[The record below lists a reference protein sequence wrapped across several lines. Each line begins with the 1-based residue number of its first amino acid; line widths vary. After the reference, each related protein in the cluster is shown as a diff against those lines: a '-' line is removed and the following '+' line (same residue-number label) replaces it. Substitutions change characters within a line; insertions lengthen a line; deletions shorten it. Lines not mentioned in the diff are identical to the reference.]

1 MLNTE
6 VSSEAENDLLSIWL
20 YIAADQP
27 INADRFL
34 DKLLVAIERL
44 AEFPLLGVER
54 EELANGVRSLYV
66 DRYVI
71 YYVVSDASLSIV
83 RVLSADMDSQQ
94 YFWANQYICA
104 YL

>member
-54 EELANGVRSLYV
+54 EELANGVRSFYV

-94 YFWANQYICA
+94 YF
-104 YL
+104 

>member
-44 AEFPLLGVER
+44 AEFPWLGVER
-54 EELANGVRSLYV
+54 EELANGVRSFYV

-94 YFWANQYICA
+94 YFWAS
-104 YL
+104 

>member
-6 VSSEAENDLLSIWL
+6 VSSEAENDLPSIWL

-66 DRYVI
+66 DRCVI

-94 YFWANQYICA
+94 YF
-104 YL
+104 

>member
-83 RVLSADMDSQQ
+83 RVLSSDMDSQH
-94 YFWANQYICA
+94 YF
-104 YL
+104 

>member
-6 VSSEAENDLLSIWL
+6 VSFEAENDLLSIWL

-83 RVLSADMDSQQ
+83 RVLSSDMDSQH
-94 YFWANQYICA
+94 YF
-104 YL
+104 

>member
-66 DRYVI
+66 DRCVI

-94 YFWANQYICA
+94 YF
-104 YL
+104 

>member
-20 YIAADQP
+20 YIAADQS

-54 EELANGVRSLYV
+54 EELANGVRSFYV

-94 YFWANQYICA
+94 YF
-104 YL
+104 

>member
-27 INADRFL
+27 LNADRFL
-34 DKLLVAIERL
+34 DKLLLAIERL

-54 EELANGVRSLYV
+54 EELANGIRSFYV

-71 YYVVSDASLSIV
+71 YYVVADTSLMIV

-94 YFWANQYICA
+94 YF
-104 YL
+104 

>member
-54 EELANGVRSLYV
+54 EELANGIRSFCV
-66 DRYVI
+66 DRYII
-71 YYVVSDASLSIV
+71 YYVVSDASLTIV
-83 RVLSADMDSQQ
+83 RVLSSDMDSQY
-94 YFWANQYICA
+94 YF
-104 YL
+104 

>member
-94 YFWANQYICA
+94 YF
-104 YL
+104 

>member
-6 VSSEAENDLLSIWL
+6 VSFEAENDLLSIWL

-54 EELANGVRSLYV
+54 EELANGVRSFYV

-94 YFWANQYICA
+94 YF
-104 YL
+104 

>member
-6 VSSEAENDLLSIWL
+6 VSFEAENDLLSIWL

-44 AEFPLLGVER
+44 AEFPWLGVER
-54 EELANGVRSLYV
+54 EELANGVRSFYV

-94 YFWANQYICA
+94 YFWAS
-104 YL
+104 

>member
-1 MLNTE
+1 MKFR
-6 VSSEAENDLLSIWL
+6 AA
-20 YIAADQP
+20 AADQP

-94 YFWANQYICA
+94 YF
-104 YL
+104 

>member
-6 VSSEAENDLLSIWL
+6 VSFEAENDLLSIWL

-44 AEFPLLGVER
+44 AEFP
-54 EELANGVRSLYV
+54 
-66 DRYVI
+66 
-71 YYVVSDASLSIV
+71 
-83 RVLSADMDSQQ
+83 
-94 YFWANQYICA
+94 
-104 YL
+104 

>member
-6 VSSEAENDLLSIWL
+6 VSFEAENDLLSIWL

-94 YFWANQYICA
+94 YF
-104 YL
+104 

>member
-54 EELANGVRSLYV
+54 EELANGVRSFYV

-83 RVLSADMDSQQ
+83 RVLSADVDSQQ
-94 YFWANQYICA
+94 YF
-104 YL
+104 

>member
-54 EELANGVRSLYV
+54 EELANGVRSFYV

-83 RVLSADMDSQQ
+83 RVLSSDMDSQH
-94 YFWANQYICA
+94 YF
-104 YL
+104 